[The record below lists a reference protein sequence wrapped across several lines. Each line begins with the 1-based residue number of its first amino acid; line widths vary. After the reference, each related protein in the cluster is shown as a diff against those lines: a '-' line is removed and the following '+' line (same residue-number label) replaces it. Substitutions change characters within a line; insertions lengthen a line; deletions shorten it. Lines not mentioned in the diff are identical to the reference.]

1 VRLAPRRELIRKVTT
16 VPIAASSSGG
26 SALPLLF
33 IILIFAAMYFLM
45 IRPQQRRNRE
55 TQRMQS
61 TLGPGDEIMT
71 SSGIYGEVLDIDETE
86 GTVTLEIAPEVAIKI
101 ARGAVSKVVTS
112 VSADAGATTDETTA
126 TDTDSPV
133 HHVTDTG
140 TEASHIID
148 RRND

>member
-1 VRLAPRRELIRKVTT
+1 MRLAPRRESIRKVTT
-16 VPIAASSSGG
+16 VPIAASSSGS

-71 SSGIYGEVLDIDETE
+71 SSGIYGEVLEIDEE
-86 GTVTLEIAPEVAIKI
+86 AATVTLEIAPEVSIKI
-101 ARGAVSKVVTS
+101 ARGAVSKVITS
-112 VSADAGATTDETTA
+112 VSQGASGATEPE
-126 TDTDSPV
+126 DSSV

>member
-1 VRLAPRRELIRKVTT
+1 M
-16 VPIAASSSGG
+16 PIAASSTGS

-55 TQRMQS
+55 VQRMQS

-86 GTVTLEIAPEVAIKI
+86 GTVTLEIAPEVSIKI

-112 VSADAGATTDETTA
+112 VSHDAGGAGEADTTA
-126 TDTDSPV
+126 EQMTDAAAEANPV
-133 HHVTDTG
+133 I
-140 TEASHIID
+140 E
-148 RRND
+148 RRKD

>member
-1 VRLAPRRELIRKVTT
+1 
-16 VPIAASSSGG
+16 
-26 SALPLLF
+26 
-33 IILIFAAMYFLM
+33 MYFLM

-55 TQRMQS
+55 VQRMQS

-86 GTVTLEIAPEVAIKI
+86 GTVTLEIAPEVSIKI

-112 VSADAGATTDETTA
+112 VSAEAAGAGA
-126 TDTDSPV
+126 DTVEDSSV

-140 TEASHIID
+140 TEASHVID